1 MEYEIKAIL
10 LLWADDQN
18 LDPDL
23 NSPLGDEQF
32 SCRVYFS
39 PYHGLAQQL

>member
-1 MEYEIKAIL
+1 MEYEIKEIL

-23 NSPLGDEQF
+23 NSPLGGE
-32 SCRVYFS
+32 
-39 PYHGLAQQL
+39 